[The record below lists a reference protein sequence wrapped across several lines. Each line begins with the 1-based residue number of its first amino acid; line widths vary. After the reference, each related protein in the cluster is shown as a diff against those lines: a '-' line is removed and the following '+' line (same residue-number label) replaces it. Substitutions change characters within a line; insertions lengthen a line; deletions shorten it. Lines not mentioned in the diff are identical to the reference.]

1 MAKVTTIKKA
11 AKKKK
16 MSKQD
21 EKQIKD
27 FEERE
32 KAEKGYDED
41 ARRYGMKE
49 SVFDARP
56 KQKTEVEV
64 MARTGHKG
72 TQYSHEMRGRRLGPE
87 NPVNREFARIRIGDT
102 ELAKKEAA
110 AKMRG
115 KISEAFQIS
124 ESKIADKIKSHPG
137 VEYYGGKDDYHFIHL
152 KPGYWNPGL
161 QETSFSNETAKEAEK
176 ELKDVRKMTPDEV
189 DDYYHYYNKDER
201 EQVKASLK
209 EELVKI
215 LEARKSGAKPKDDNG
230 PCWSGYTQYGMKTKR
245 GRSVPNCVKDK

>member
-41 ARRYGMKE
+41 SIRYGMKE

-72 TQYSHEMRGRRLGPE
+72 TQYSYDMRGRRLGPE

-110 AKMRG
+110 AK
-115 KISEAFQIS
+115 
-124 ESKIADKIKSHPG
+124 
-137 VEYYGGKDDYHFIHL
+137 
-152 KPGYWNPGL
+152 KP
-161 QETSFSNETAKEAEK
+161 
-176 ELKDVRKMTPDEV
+176 
-189 DDYYHYYNKDER
+189 
-201 EQVKASLK
+201 SLK
-209 EELVKI
+209 EELIQV
-215 LEARKSGAKPKDDNG
+215 LEARKAGAKPKDEDG